1 MWRAPF
7 RYRLSIAANIYL
19 SNLVLKSSSDNKYL
33 SPSIINDNWW
43 NSITEFPISAKVTL
57 KGLTVPVMLMT
68 YIRVNTLFYGQSDMA
83 SGLYVVTDQEDS
95 VSGNGCTTTLTMLR
109 VGE

>member
-1 MWRAPF
+1 
-7 RYRLSIAANIYL
+7 
-19 SNLVLKSSSDNKYL
+19 
-33 SPSIINDNWW
+33 
-43 NSITEFPISAKVTL
+43 
-57 KGLTVPVMLMT
+57 MT
-68 YIRVNTLFYGQSDMA
+68 YIKVNTLFYGQKDIA